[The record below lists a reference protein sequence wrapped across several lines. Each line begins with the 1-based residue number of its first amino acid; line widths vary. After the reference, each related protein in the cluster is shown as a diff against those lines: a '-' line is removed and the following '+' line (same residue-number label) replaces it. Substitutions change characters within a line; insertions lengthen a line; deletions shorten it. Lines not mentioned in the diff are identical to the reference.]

1 MRRCN
6 TRKKEHVTLEEC
18 LVFNVF
24 VTVVA
29 NEQSF
34 KCLSAERELIV
45 GRHGGGTL
53 LRWVQAEKAKPVPHD
68 EEPDFLFHLSF
79 LVCFDSLLDEMIYV
93 MSCNAAFRGVVS
105 VGPALCVVHACV
117 SCIVLNK

>member
-1 MRRCN
+1 M
-6 TRKKEHVTLEEC
+6 TLEEC

-24 VTVVA
+24 ITVGA

-45 GRHGGGTL
+45 GRHGGGTSPPL
-53 LRWVQAEKAKPVPHD
+53 GTGEKAKPVPHD

-105 VGPALCVVHACV
+105 VGSGFMWCMRA
-117 SCIVLNK
+117 